1 MKEKKGMKEMKA
13 VVLEINEGKATVL
26 DRSGRYH
33 KIPTDGRF
41 EVGCEMILP
50 RQLSRHNF
58 KPAKIASIAAAFIIA
73 FTSLGAYTYSLP
85 YSYMEVDINPS
96 VQFTANIYNRIIKVE
111 SFNKDGEDVITGD
124 SYRNMS
130 LKNGLSLLLRK
141 AEEKGYISDEK
152 ENAVLVTVSSKS
164 KSRADDIINEADNS
178 IKKEREKGEN
188 GSNKK
193 NKGKETIP
201 GSDTNTDGDKGK
213 NTGGENERTGTA
225 GIAEE
230 VPMKMLLKQVEKSA
244 PSPGRTAL
252 VEKLISENPELD
264 AEELKNASVKELVES
279 IKEIRKQ
286 EKEEAKKQKEE
297 ERQKAKESR
306 EKAKESREKAKQEE
320 KVRKQQEKED
330 KKRDKNNNRG

>member
-1 MKEKKGMKEMKA
+1 MKEKKDMKEMKA

-33 KIPTDGRF
+33 KIPSDGRF

-50 RQLSRHNF
+50 HQLSRHYF
-58 KPAKIASIAAAFIIA
+58 KPAKIASIAAAFIIS

-111 SFNKDGEDVITGD
+111 SFNKDGEDIITGN

-130 LKNGLSLLLRK
+130 LKNGLSHLLEK

-152 ENAVLVTVSSKS
+152 ENAVLVTVSSRS
-164 KSRADDIINEADNS
+164 KNRADDIITEANNS
-178 IKKEREKGEN
+178 IKKEREKKEN
-188 GSNKK
+188 GSTKK
-193 NKGKETIP
+193 NKGEETTP

-213 NTGGENERTGTA
+213 NTGVENACTGTA
-225 GIAEE
+225 VIAEE
-230 VPMKMLLKQVEKSA
+230 VPMELLLKQVEKSA

-286 EKEEAKKQKEE
+286 EKEKAKRQKEE

-306 EKAKESREKAKQEE
+306 EKAKQEE
-320 KVRKQQEKED
+320 KARKQQEKED
-330 KKRDKNNNRG
+330 KERDKNNSRGQNRGNG